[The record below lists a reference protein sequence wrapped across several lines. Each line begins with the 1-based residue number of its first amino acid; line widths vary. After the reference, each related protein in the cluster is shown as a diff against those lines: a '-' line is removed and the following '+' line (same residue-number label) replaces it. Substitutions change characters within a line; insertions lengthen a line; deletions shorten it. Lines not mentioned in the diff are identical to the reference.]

1 MRSESAG
8 GWPQVVCCVFL
19 EFCIFVAVS
28 LGTAYG
34 GAACGGVACGG
45 ACGGAVWAS
54 DTSSDT
60 SLGAAGE
67 RPNIVLIVSDDQA
80 WTDYG
85 FMGHP
90 QIETPHL
97 DRLAR
102 ESAVFTRG
110 YVPTAL
116 CRPALATLITGL
128 YAHQHRVSGND
139 PALLPGMRGGQAE
152 PPEYRD
158 LRAQLI
164 AQLDRHPTV
173 PRLLAERGY
182 RSFQAG
188 KWWEGNFARGGFTAG
203 MTRGFPQ
210 PGGRHGDDGLKIGRQ
225 GLQPMLDFMD
235 ESAAAEE
242 PFFVWYAPFLP
253 HTPHNPPER
262 LLQKYLDKGIASVPI
277 ARYYAM
283 VEWFDETCGELIGH
297 LEQRDIRRNTLI
309 LYVGD
314 NGWIQRADGDG
325 FAPRSKQTS
334 YEGGTRQPILFSWPG
349 VIPPG
354 ERGEQLCSSVDL
366 VPTLLAAAGAEV
378 PTSLPGY
385 NLLPVLQSGDPTPR
399 DEVYGEGFAHDIADI
414 DNPEASLLYRWVI
427 AGRWKL
433 LLTYDGQ
440 MGRYGRNHQDA
451 ERRPQ
456 LFDLLEDPHETQNQA
471 ANRPELVQELAGK
484 LQAWWPV
491 TQRQVLTEWPVDE
504 EPQTPESEINAAKVE
519 PGPHLLSQPESQPQ
533 PQPEPQPESQTQPEP
548 EPQTESQPQPQSRP
562 NVVMIAVDDLND
574 WVGCLGGHPQALT
587 PRLDA
592 LAARGTLF
600 TNAHCQAPLCNPSRT
615 SVLLGVR
622 PSTSGIYGLE
632 PWFREVPEWREAVS
646 LPQHFA
652 RAGYRT
658 MAAGKIFHHG
668 TGAPS
673 RAAGGLPPEFQVR
686 GPSPGIGVR
695 PAEKLI
701 PPTPMGNHPLM
712 DWGVFPHRDEDKG
725 DYQVASW
732 AVEQIR
738 MADPQQPF
746 FLAAGFFLPHVPCY
760 ATPDWF
766 DLYPEADLILP
777 PIGQQDRLGTPRFS
791 WYLHWQLPE
800 PRLAWVQRERQ
811 WQNLVR
817 SYLACTS
824 FVDAQV
830 GRLVDAIDEAGLADN
845 TVIVLWS
852 DHGYHLGEKEITGK
866 NTLWER
872 STRVPLLFAGRGVAP
887 GQRCAEP
894 VELLDIYPTLSELCH
909 LPLPAGVEG
918 LSLVPQCQQAKT
930 ARERPAVTT
939 HNPGNHAVRS
949 RHYRYIRYA
958 DGSEELYDHR
968 VDPHEWHNLLAVGY
982 DGMAT
987 SDSEERIQT
996 VQWHRRHLAV
1006 EDCPPVAGS
1015 AHRILTY
1022 NQATDEATWEG
1033 TLIRREDRVPD

>member
-1 MRSESAG
+1 MWRRRITVCRQDSFGLLLFFSVVAALM
-8 GWPQVVCCVFL
+8 GW
-19 EFCIFVAVS
+19 AM
-28 LGTAYG
+28 
-34 GAACGGVACGG
+34 ACDVL
-45 ACGGAVWAS
+45 AS
-54 DTSSDT
+54 DTA
-60 SLGAAGE
+60 GGNAAAE
-67 RPNIVLIVSDDQA
+67 RPNIVLIVSDDHA

-116 CRPALATLITGL
+116 CRPALATLVTGL
-128 YAHQHRVSGND
+128 YAHQHRISGND
-139 PALLPGMRGGQAE
+139 PALLPGMQGGAAE
-152 PPEYRD
+152 PSEYRD
-158 LRAQLI
+158 LRARLI
-164 AQLDRHPTV
+164 AHLDRHPTV
-173 PRLLAERGY
+173 PRRLAERGY
-182 RSFQAG
+182 RSFQSG
-188 KWWEGNFARGGFTAG
+188 KWWEGNFQRGGFTAG

-210 PGGRHGDDGLKIGRQ
+210 PGGRHGDDGLKIGRE
-225 GLQPMLDFMD
+225 GLQPMLEFID
-235 ESAAAEE
+235 ESISAEE

-253 HTPHNPPER
+253 HTPHNPPQR
-262 LLQKYLDKGIASVPI
+262 LLQKYLDKGIESLPI
-277 ARYYAM
+277 AKYYAM
-283 VEWFDETCGELIGH
+283 VEWFDETCGELIEH
-297 LEQRDIRRNTLI
+297 LEERNVRQNTLI

-325 FAPRSKQTS
+325 FAPRSKQTP

-349 VIPPG
+349 VISSG
-354 ERGEQLCSSVDL
+354 QRGEQLCSSVDL

-378 PTSLPGY
+378 PSALPGY
-385 NLLPVLQSGDPTPR
+385 NLLPQLRSGEPTPR
-399 DEVYGEGFAHDIADI
+399 NEVYGEGFAHDIADI
-414 DNPEASLLYRWVI
+414 DNPETSLLYRWVI

-440 MGRYGRNHQDA
+440 MGRYGRYHQDR

-456 LFDLLEDPHETQNQA
+456 LYDLLEDPHETQNLA
-471 ANRPELVQELAGK
+471 AKRPDLVRELAEK

-491 TQRQVLTEWPVDE
+491 TQRQVLTEWPEDE
-504 EPQTPESEINAAKVE
+504 EPPTPESEINAAKGE
-519 PGPHLLSQPESQPQ
+519 LGPHLLSQPQ
-533 PQPEPQPESQTQPEP
+533 PQPEPQPHPL
-548 EPQTESQPQPQSRP
+548 SRP
-562 NVVMIAVDDLND
+562 NVVLIAVDDLND

-587 PRLDA
+587 PHLDA

-615 SVLLGVR
+615 SVLLGRR
-622 PSTSGIYGLE
+622 PSTTGIYGLE
-632 PWFREVPEWREAVS
+632 PWFREVPAWREAVS

-652 RAGYRT
+652 QAGYRT
-658 MAAGKIFHHG
+658 LAAGKLFHHG
-668 TGAPS
+668 TGAPP
-673 RAAGGLPPEFQVR
+673 RTALGLPPEFQVR

-695 PAEKLI
+695 PTEKLI

-732 AVEQIR
+732 AVQQIHA
-738 MADPQQPF
+738 ADPQQPF

-760 ATPDWF
+760 ASQAWF
-766 DLYPEADLILP
+766 DLYPEPDVLLP
-777 PIGQQDRLGTPRFS
+777 PIREQERATTPRFS

-800 PRLAWVQRERQ
+800 PRLAWVQQENQ
-811 WQNLVR
+811 WRNLVR

-824 FVDAQV
+824 FVDAQI
-830 GRLVDAIDEAGLADN
+830 GRVVDAIDEAGLADN

-872 STRVPLLFAGRGVAP
+872 STRVPLLFAGPGVAP

-894 VELLDIYPTLSELCH
+894 VELLDIYPTLSELCQ
-909 LPLPAGVEG
+909 LPLPAELEG
-918 LSLVPQCQQAKT
+918 LSLVPQCQQAQT
-930 ARERPAVTT
+930 MRERPAVTT
-939 HNPGNHAVRS
+939 HNPGNHAARS

-968 VDPHEWHNLLAVGY
+968 VDPNEWHNLLAVDY
-982 DGMAT
+982 
-987 SDSEERIQT
+987 DSEWAKDAEQRSRI
-996 VQWHRRHLAV
+996 VQWHRQHLPD
-1006 EDCPPVAGS
+1006 EDCPPVTGS

-1022 NQATDEATWEG
+1022 HQATDEATWEG
-1033 TLIRREDRVPD
+1033 TVIRREDRVPD